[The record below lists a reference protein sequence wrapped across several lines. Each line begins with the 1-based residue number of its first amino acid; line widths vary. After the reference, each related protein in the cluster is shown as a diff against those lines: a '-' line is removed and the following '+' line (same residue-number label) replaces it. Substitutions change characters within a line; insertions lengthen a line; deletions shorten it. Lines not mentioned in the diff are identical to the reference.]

1 MIETEIIDN
10 EKKITSGILKGYTI
24 EHLEN
29 GTIVFKSPAIGKEE
43 RHFNF
48 LIANIKYND
57 LTEEDLVEMCT
68 NSLANCIMSSA
79 NEQSKTQLLR
89 RHKRI
94 IENFPKAI
102 FTNQSYLNKALAK
115 LDAKSQDFALI
126 LNDKNAGKNFLK
138 KVKTARNHF
147 TNYLIGFKSVHKEK
161 FYETDSERVF

>member
-1 MIETEIIDN
+1 M
-10 EKKITSGILKGYTI
+10 KSSGNGVFTRFLALKSA
-24 EHLEN
+24 N
-29 GTIVFKSPAIGKEE
+29 QF

-102 FTNQSYLNKALAK
+102 FKNQNYLNKALAK
-115 LDAKSQDFALI
+115 LDAKSQDFAVI

-138 KVKTARNHF
+138 KVKHAKKSF
-147 TNYLIGFKSVHKEK
+147 SDYLCGLRCVHKDK
-161 FYETDSERVF
+161 FCENSERVF